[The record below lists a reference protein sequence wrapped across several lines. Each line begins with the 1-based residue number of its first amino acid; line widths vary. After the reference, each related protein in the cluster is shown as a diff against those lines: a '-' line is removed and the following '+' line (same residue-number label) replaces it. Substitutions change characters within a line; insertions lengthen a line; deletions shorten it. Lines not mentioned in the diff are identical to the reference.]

1 LKPVTIHPT
10 RVIAGALLLGGG
22 LVIAV
27 SSLAIVLARILV
39 DAGMSARPAETVLLG
54 DLVAL
59 LPFIAAFAGA
69 NLVAAFGLLSGKTW
83 ADALAVG
90 SAIVA
95 ITVGSLGLFLVVVG
109 RDPVAPIGSPGS
121 GADGIGILSAF
132 TLVYLVVIVAL
143 QAARAPRRITTG
155 VAPA

>member
-1 LKPVTIHPT
+1 MTINPA
-10 RVIAGALLLGGG
+10 RVVAGVLLLGGG
-22 LVIAV
+22 LVVAV

-39 DAGMSARPAETVLLG
+39 EAGMSVRPAETVLLG

-83 ADALAVG
+83 ADAVALG
-90 SAIVA
+90 SAAVA
-95 ITVGSLGLFLVVVG
+95 ITVGGLGLLLVVVG
-109 RDPVAPIGSPGS
+109 RDPVAPIASPGS
-121 GADGIGILSAF
+121 GADGIGILAAI
-132 TLVYLVVIVAL
+132 TIVYLAVIVAL
-143 QAARAPRRITTG
+143 HAARSPRRNTMG